1 MKIIAINGA
10 KNTKKD
16 VIALRLSNNSAVEYV
31 RPYSSKKTAHFNWV
45 EKDILKDMI
54 DKEDVLCKTIIRGE
68 IYVFFKFQFTEDYS
82 VVIVD
87 DYALVD
93 LMSNW
98 DDEIVTIRLK
108 SKNAESSE
116 RFGSYLYDHEFDIVF
131 NVDTDD
137 YYDLEA
143 MIE

>member
-10 KNTKKD
+10 KNTKKE
-16 VIALRLSNNSAVEYV
+16 VMALRLANNSAVKYV
-31 RPYSSKKTAHFNWV
+31 RPYSTKKSIHFEWV
-45 EKDILKDMI
+45 KKDVLKDMM
-54 DKEDVLCKTIIRGE
+54 DKEEPLCKTIIKGE
-68 IYVFFKFQFTEDYS
+68 IYCFFKSQFKEDYN

-98 DDEIVTIRLK
+98 DDEIITVRLK
-108 SKNAESSE
+108 SKDSESSE

-131 NVDTDD
+131 NIDTDD
-137 YYDLEA
+137 YFELEA